1 MAENKMNA
9 GFLAAQALVERGVNQ
24 VFFIAGGHIYPIM
37 DGLHKLGVNLVST
50 RHEQAAVFMA
60 EAWGRMTRK
69 PGVALVTAGPGFT
82 NALTPVANARL
93 ANSPLLLIA
102 GVVGLQACEKLDLQ
116 DMVQLPVITPMV
128 KKAFVCHQA
137 DRIQE
142 FVDMAYRTCLTGRP
156 GPVYLELPVDVLNTP
171 VNIENIKKT
180 HTTPE
185 ARVVDR
191 GKASELVAMMKE
203 AQKPIVIAGSGAYY
217 SGAGAELKKF
227 VETTGAPAFTS
238 SQGRGVIPDT
248 DPMCFGG
255 ASVIRPGCGGFAI
268 SNTDLFILLGNR
280 ISLYYGCGQLMA
292 KNARVAQI
300 DIEPEEIGR
309 NHIVDLPVVSDIR
322 EFLKECNCILE
333 EQKAGPALKAR
344 YSPWVGELKEK
355 ETAGK
360 NLGRLASESGKM
372 PIHPARLAREIDL
385 FMDREEDIVVGDG
398 GDTQVWMGMFRTA
411 RREGHYLES
420 GLYGCLGIGIPY
432 AIAAKLL
439 YPQKRVLN
447 IIGDGSVG
455 FNFMEFET
463 AIRKKIPVVIVISND
478 LGWGMIRHSS
488 KLKLGRTIEEAS
500 EIGQIRYEKFVES
513 MGGIGIFVEKP
524 EEIRPALEKAFS
536 SGKPACINVLT
547 DPTAVG
553 PGALALAMVSGYKVE
568 GLKI

>member
-9 GFLAAQALVERGVNQ
+9 GYLAAQALVERGVNQ

-82 NALTPVANARL
+82 NALTPIANARL

-128 KKAFVCHQA
+128 KKAFICHQA

-142 FVDMAYRTCLTGRP
+142 FVDMAYRTCITGRP
-156 GPVYLELPVDVLNTP
+156 GPVYLELPVDVMNTE
-171 VNIENIKKT
+171 VNIANVRKT
-180 HTTPE
+180 NTTPE
-185 ARVVDR
+185 TRVVDR
-191 GKASELVAMMKE
+191 GKAAELIALMKE
-203 AQKPIVIAGSGAYY
+203 AQKPVFIAGSGAYY
-217 SGAGAELKKF
+217 SGAGAEFKKF
-227 VETTGAPAFTS
+227 IETTGAPGFTS
-238 SQGRGVIPDT
+238 TQGRGVMADT
-248 DPMCFGG
+248 EPLCFGG
-255 ASVIRPGCGGFAI
+255 ASVIRPGCGGYAI
-268 SNTDLFILLGNR
+268 QNADLFVLFGNR
-280 ISLYYGCGQLMA
+280 ISLYYGCGLLLP
-292 KNARVAQI
+292 KNARIVQV

-309 NHIVDLPVVSDIR
+309 NHIVHLPVVSDIR
-322 EFLKECNCILE
+322 EFLRECNHLLE
-333 EQKAGPALKAR
+333 EQKAGPALTAQF
-344 YSPWVGELKEK
+344 SPWIAELREK
-355 ETAGK
+355 EAAGI
-360 NLGRLASESGKM
+360 NFGRLASESSKV

-385 FMDREEDIVVGDG
+385 FLDREEDIVVGDG
-398 GDTQVWMGMFRTA
+398 GDTQVWMGMFRTV
-411 RREGHYLES
+411 RKEGHYLES
-420 GLYGCLGIGIPY
+420 GLYGCLGVGIPY

-463 AIRKKIPVVIVISND
+463 AIRKKIPIVVVISND

-500 EIGQIRYEKFVES
+500 EIGRIHYHKFVES
-513 MGGIGIFVEKP
+513 MGGFGMLVEKV
-524 EEIRPALEKAFS
+524 EEIRPALEKAFA

-553 PGALALAMVSGYKVE
+553 PGALALAMVSGYKIE

>member
-9 GFLAAQALVERGVNQ
+9 GYLAAQALVERGVNQ

-60 EAWGRMTRK
+60 EAWARMTRK

-93 ANSPLLLIA
+93 ANSPLLLIS
-102 GVVGLQACEKLDLQ
+102 GVVGLGACEKLDLQ
-116 DMVQLPVITPMV
+116 DMVQLPVIAPMV
-128 KKAFVCHQA
+128 KKTFICHQA

-142 FVDMAYRTCLTGRP
+142 FVDMAYRTCITGRP
-156 GPVYLELPVDVLNTP
+156 GPVYLELPVDVLNTA
-171 VNIENIKKT
+171 VDVENIKKI

-185 ARVVDR
+185 VRAVDR
-191 GKASELVAMMKE
+191 SKAVEFIKMLGKAK
-203 AQKPIVIAGSGAYY
+203 KPMIVTGSGGYY
-217 SGAGAELKKF
+217 SGAGPEFQKF
-227 VETTGAPAFTS
+227 IEKIGAPAFTS
-238 SQGRGVIPDT
+238 SQGRGVISDNHAL
-248 DPMCFGG
+248 CFGA
-255 ASVIRPGCGGFAI
+255 ASVIRPGCGGYALA
-268 SNTDLFILLGNR
+268 NTDLLVLLGNR
-280 ISLYYGCGQLMA
+280 ISLYYGCGIMIG
-292 KNARVAQI
+292 KNARIVQV

-309 NHIVDLPVVSDIR
+309 NHFVDLPICSDIR
-322 EFLKECNCILE
+322 EFLKECNSILE
-333 EQKAGPALKAR
+333 EKKTGADLTAQF
-344 YSPWVGELKEK
+344 SPWIAELREK
-355 ETAGK
+355 AQAGI
-360 NLGRLASESGKM
+360 NLGRLASESSKV

-385 FMDREEDIVVGDG
+385 FLDREDDIVVGDG
-398 GDTQVWMGMFRTA
+398 GDTQVWMGMFRTV
-411 RREGHYLES
+411 RKEGHYLES
-420 GLYGCLGIGIPY
+420 GLYGCLGIGIPF

-447 IIGDGSVG
+447 VIGDGSVG

-463 AIRKKIPVVIVISND
+463 AIRKKIPIVVVISND

-500 EIGQIRYEKFVES
+500 EIGRIHYHKFVES
-513 MGGIGIFVEKP
+513 MGGFGMLVEKV
-524 EEIRPALEKAFS
+524 EEIRPALEKAFA

>member
-1 MAENKMNA
+1 
-9 GFLAAQALVERGVNQ
+9 
-24 VFFIAGGHIYPIM
+24 
-37 DGLHKLGVNLVST
+37 
-50 RHEQAAVFMA
+50 
-60 EAWGRMTRK
+60 
-69 PGVALVTAGPGFT
+69 
-82 NALTPVANARL
+82 
-93 ANSPLLLIA
+93 
-102 GVVGLQACEKLDLQ
+102 
-116 DMVQLPVITPMV
+116 
-128 KKAFVCHQA
+128 
-137 DRIQE
+137 
-142 FVDMAYRTCLTGRP
+142 
-156 GPVYLELPVDVLNTP
+156 
-171 VNIENIKKT
+171 
-180 HTTPE
+180 
-185 ARVVDR
+185 
-191 GKASELVAMMKE
+191 
-203 AQKPIVIAGSGAYY
+203 
-217 SGAGAELKKF
+217 
-227 VETTGAPAFTS
+227 
-238 SQGRGVIPDT
+238 
-248 DPMCFGG
+248 
-255 ASVIRPGCGGFAI
+255 
-268 SNTDLFILLGNR
+268 
-280 ISLYYGCGQLMA
+280 
-292 KNARVAQI
+292 
-300 DIEPEEIGR
+300 EPEEIGR

-322 EFLKECNCILE
+322 EFLKECNGILE
-333 EQKAGPALKAR
+333 VQKAGPALKAR

-547 DPTAVG
+547 DPSAVG

>member
-128 KKAFVCHQA
+128 KKAFICHQA

-268 SNTDLFILLGNR
+268 GNTDL
-280 ISLYYGCGQLMA
+280 
-292 KNARVAQI
+292 
-300 DIEPEEIGR
+300 
-309 NHIVDLPVVSDIR
+309 
-322 EFLKECNCILE
+322 
-333 EQKAGPALKAR
+333 
-344 YSPWVGELKEK
+344 
-355 ETAGK
+355 
-360 NLGRLASESGKM
+360 
-372 PIHPARLAREIDL
+372 
-385 FMDREEDIVVGDG
+385 
-398 GDTQVWMGMFRTA
+398 
-411 RREGHYLES
+411 
-420 GLYGCLGIGIPY
+420 
-432 AIAAKLL
+432 
-439 YPQKRVLN
+439 
-447 IIGDGSVG
+447 
-455 FNFMEFET
+455 
-463 AIRKKIPVVIVISND
+463 
-478 LGWGMIRHSS
+478 
-488 KLKLGRTIEEAS
+488 
-500 EIGQIRYEKFVES
+500 
-513 MGGIGIFVEKP
+513 
-524 EEIRPALEKAFS
+524 
-536 SGKPACINVLT
+536 
-547 DPTAVG
+547 
-553 PGALALAMVSGYKVE
+553 
-568 GLKI
+568 